1 MNPKIV
7 SQNILK
13 ELPIRTRDIIS
24 RRFALGKNEK
34 PETLESI
41 GKSFKITRERVRQ
54 IEAKSLEKMKQNE
67 LIKKIKET
75 NPL

>member
-1 MNPKIV
+1 MADKEKIKD
-7 SQNILK
+7 LFYK
-13 ELPIRTRDIIS
+13 G
-24 RRFALGKNEK
+24 A
-34 PETLESI
+34 TLEKI
-41 GKSFKITRERVRQ
+41 AREQQITRERVRQ